1 MKRNTLGVFDNA
13 DCFALHTPSTLTYSF
28 LVGKE
33 VRVRSVSLS
42 EPVVDCQQVL
52 CDSKS
57 NSILFCNE
65 MSIRYAQLP
74 QKVYGIHFAFEGEEL
89 RVEQVIRSVFHE

>member
-13 DCFALHTPSTLTYSF
+13 DCFALHTPKTLAYSF

-33 VRVRSVSLS
+33 VRVRSIGLS
-42 EPVVDCQQVL
+42 EPVLDCQQVL

-57 NSILFCNE
+57 NSILFCGE
-65 MSIRYAQLP
+65 ESIRCAQLP
-74 QKVYGIHFAFEGEEL
+74 QKVYGIPFAFEGKKL
-89 RVEQVIRSVFHE
+89 RVE

>member
-1 MKRNTLGVFDNA
+1 MKCNTLGVFDNA
-13 DCFALHTPSTLTYSF
+13 DCFALHTPNTLMYSF

-33 VRVRSVSLS
+33 VRVSNVSLS

-65 MSIRYAQLP
+65 TSILCALLP
-74 QKVYGIHFAFEGEEL
+74 QRVYGIPFAFEGEEL
-89 RVEQVIRSVFHE
+89 RVEQVITYAFHE